1 MEDRYDPE
9 TDELTIVADRYSIFI
24 CYQKIKGP
32 SEPVF
37 TELAVNII
45 QDGDVTMIEQFF
57 KEVAMCLRGFYVFQT
72 FQSSCLLFHPTTWM
86 FAVFFP
92 CIQAGDTGIK
102 KKNSKNFFAS
112 L

>member
-24 CYQKIKGP
+24 CNQKIKGP

-57 KEVAMCLRGFYVFQT
+57 
-72 FQSSCLLFHPTTWM
+72 
-86 FAVFFP
+86 
-92 CIQAGDTGIK
+92 
-102 KKNSKNFFAS
+102 
-112 L
+112 